1 MENELLSL
9 IPEYIPL
16 GLGVYD
22 KDGYLKYAN
31 GTTLKMFGV
40 TMKDIYNINIFD
52 DPNITAEDKA
62 LLKQGLNVSFETD
75 YDFDLCENFYETPI
89 KGIKKYF
96 VTKVTIMRDPK
107 GNRQGYLLACEDI
120 TVKKAQERE
129 IIESYKKIKATQK
142 ELSLALNAGKLSSWN
157 YNIKEGL
164 FCKFDVHIE
173 NIEKRSLQSIYES
186 IHPDDRNKFMALL
199 EAVAHKQ
206 KLPENRIILRVLENN
221 ATDYSYSS
229 FTYSAVEDE
238 AGNVVVI
245 TFIQRDITEDIIY
258 QQNLITAKN
267 KAEEADKLK
276 STFLANMS
284 HEIRTPLNAIVG
296 FSELLTETDDAEEKF
311 EYKQLIETNSEI
323 LLKLIGDILDLSK
336 IEVGSIDINRQKLNL
351 CQLCDELYR
360 SFQQRIKNPKVTL
373 KLINPYTKCVANFDK
388 YRFMQIFTNFATN
401 AIKYTPQ
408 GEIVMGYECMPGQVR
423 IYVKDSGIGIPE
435 EKKNRIFSRFEKLDT
450 FAQGTGLG
458 LSICKA
464 IADATGGEV
473 GFKSKANIGSEFWY
487 IGYTDVEYVEK
498 SEVADEDL
506 NNKSTEHLSANSSVK
521 IKDLNIL
528 IAEDNDSNY
537 LLIKKLLKDNQ
548 LTRTITGVEA
558 IEKIKAQTFD
568 IVFMDMRMPVMNGLE
583 ATSLIREFNQ
593 TTPIIALTANAFD
606 SDRENA
612 LAAGCNHFMT
622 KPVKK
627 RELMDLLF
635 RYFKQQPQ

>member
-1 MENELLSL
+1 MHHAYKNIIGAIINMENELLSL

-52 DPNITAEDKA
+52 DPNITAEDKV

-96 VTKVTIMRDPK
+96 VTKVTIMRDPE

-238 AGNVVVI
+238 AGNVLSEDVY
-245 TFIQRDITEDIIY
+245 TYNEEQRSYYALNVAVTADNY
-258 QQNLITAKN
+258 QEFT
-267 KAEEADKLK
+267 D
-276 STFLANMS
+276 STKVYEPVS
-284 HEIRTPLNAIVG
+284 
-296 FSELLTETDDAEEKF
+296 
-311 EYKQLIETNSEI
+311 KQLDEKEHAKKKVWLNIYNASDNFLSSTYQP
-323 LLKLIGDILDLSK
+323 LLKNYDDL
-336 IEVGSIDINRQKLNL
+336 LNL
-351 CQLCDELYR
+351 
-360 SFQQRIKNPKVTL
+360 
-373 KLINPYTKCVANFDK
+373 
-388 YRFMQIFTNFATN
+388 
-401 AIKYTPQ
+401 
-408 GEIVMGYECMPGQVR
+408 
-423 IYVKDSGIGIPE
+423 
-435 EKKNRIFSRFEKLDT
+435 
-450 FAQGTGLG
+450 
-458 LSICKA
+458 
-464 IADATGGEV
+464 
-473 GFKSKANIGSEFWY
+473 
-487 IGYTDVEYVEK
+487 DVEYIGG
-498 SEVADEDL
+498 DGQ
-506 NNKSTEHLSANSSVK
+506 TESNITNRLGNPSQYDAFAINMVK
-521 IKDLNIL
+521 T
-528 IAEDNDSNY
+528 DNAASY
-537 LLIKKLLKDNQ
+537 
-548 LTRTITGVEA
+548 
-558 IEKIKAQTFD
+558 
-568 IVFMDMRMPVMNGLE
+568 
-583 ATSLIREFNQ
+583 TSLLQ
-593 TTPIIALTANAFD
+593 
-606 SDRENA
+606 
-612 LAAGCNHFMT
+612 
-622 KPVKK
+622 
-627 RELMDLLF
+627 
-635 RYFKQQPQ
+635 

>member
-31 GTTLKMFGV
+31 DTTLRMFGV

-96 VTKVTIMRDPK
+96 VTKVTIMRDPE

-157 YNIKEGL
+157 YNIKKGL

-360 SFQQRIKNPKVTL
+360 SFQQRIKNPKVIL

-593 TTPIIALTANAFD
+593 ITPIIALTANAFD

>member
-31 GTTLKMFGV
+31 DTTLKMFGV

-52 DPNITAEDKA
+52 DPNITAEDKT

-96 VTKVTIMRDPK
+96 VTKVTIMRDPE

-221 ATDYSYSS
+221 ATDYRYSS

-238 AGNVVVI
+238 AGNIVVI

-296 FSELLTETDDAEEKF
+296 FSELLTETDDAEEKI

-506 NNKSTEHLSANSSVK
+506 NNKSTEHLSADSPVK

-548 LTRTITGVEA
+548 LTRAITGVEA

-593 TTPIIALTANAFD
+593 ITPIIALTANAFD